1 MPGGV
6 AMQGSSADTG
16 LVAVS
21 EDAVSGSWDGSVA
34 VMPKVAV
41 LLCTWFTG
49 GEACGSIAMGGAPC
63 SVCNDVSSNS
73 TGAAGD
79 AAAGSD
85 NGGAVSGEGGRA
97 LSMTFSPETAS
108 SWTGEKASV
117 PGGVAVRSWE
127 DPVAVMSNMLVP
139 PQSWCQGTHNH
150 SAVRGACEMGVL
162 LDDGGRIVQQMQKD
176 TGALVRVNGSVGVLR
191 AHGSKDQV
199 AAAAL
204 GKAQQ
209 SASVAL
215 GEERQVCFCQG
226 VSKNTSG
233 SCCILAILDAA
244 SGTTSHCALNTAW
257 VSNRLP
263 LLL

>member
-6 AMQGSSADTG
+6 AMQSSSADTG

-63 SVCNDVSSNS
+63 RVCNDVSSNS

-117 PGGVAVRSWE
+117 PGGGGSAQLGRSGGGYVKYVGATSE
-127 DPVAVMSNMLVP
+127 LVSGYA
-139 PQSWCQGTHNH
+139 QSQRCAWC
-150 SAVRGACEMGVL
+150 L
-162 LDDGGRIVQQMQKD
+162 
-176 TGALVRVNGSVGVLR
+176 
-191 AHGSKDQV
+191 
-199 AAAAL
+199 
-204 GKAQQ
+204 
-209 SASVAL
+209 
-215 GEERQVCFCQG
+215 
-226 VSKNTSG
+226 
-233 SCCILAILDAA
+233 
-244 SGTTSHCALNTAW
+244 
-257 VSNRLP
+257 
-263 LLL
+263 

>member
-1 MPGGV
+1 MRRP
-6 AMQGSSADTG
+6 
-16 LVAVS
+16 
-21 EDAVSGSWDGSVA
+21 
-34 VMPKVAV
+34 
-41 LLCTWFTG
+41 LC
-49 GEACGSIAMGGAPC
+49 
-63 SVCNDVSSNS
+63 
-73 TGAAGD
+73 
-79 AAAGSD
+79 
-85 NGGAVSGEGGRA
+85 
-97 LSMTFSPETAS
+97 L
-108 SWTGEKASV
+108 
-117 PGGVAVRSWE
+117 GGVAVRSWE
-127 DPVAVMSNMLVP
+127 DPVAVMSDMLVP

-244 SGTTSHCALNTAW
+244 SGATSHCALNTAC

-263 LLL
+263 LLLCS

>member
-1 MPGGV
+1 MRASVPGGV

-117 PGGVAVRSWE
+117 PGGWQCAAGKIRWRLCQICWCHLRAGVR
-127 DPVAVMSNMLVP
+127 
-139 PQSWCQGTHNH
+139 
-150 SAVRGACEMGVL
+150 VRTITALCV
-162 LDDGGRIVQQMQKD
+162 V
-176 TGALVRVNGSVGVLR
+176 LVRWVCCWMME
-191 AHGSKDQV
+191 
-199 AAAAL
+199 
-204 GKAQQ
+204 
-209 SASVAL
+209 
-215 GEERQVCFCQG
+215 GELCSRCRKTLELWCE
-226 VSKNTSG
+226 
-233 SCCILAILDAA
+233 
-244 SGTTSHCALNTAW
+244 
-257 VSNRLP
+257 
-263 LLL
+263 